1 MVNPVSVAAWF
12 INHVD
17 RDSGDSMT
25 PLKLQKLLYYAQA
38 WHLLA
43 FDKPLFDED
52 MQAWAHG
59 PVVPSVYHEFKGY
72 GFNSI
77 PEHKAIEEI
86 DATSEAILSQVAD
99 IYGEFSAKRLE
110 AMTHLEAPWRDA
122 RGGLAPEA
130 RCDSVIPKDA
140 IKTFFQ
146 RTYGEMTD
154 EQEATQGKD

>member
-1 MVNPVSVAAWF
+1 MTNPINVAAWF

-43 FDKPLFDED
+43 FDEPLFQEE

-59 PVVPSVYHEFKGY
+59 PVVPSVYHEFKTY

-77 PEHKAIEEI
+77 PEYNGAEEI
-86 DATSEAILSQVAD
+86 DEESERILSQVAD

-110 AMTHLEAPWRDA
+110 AMTHMEDPWKDA
-122 RGGLAPEA
+122 RRGIAPEA
-130 RCDSVIPKDA
+130 RCDAVIPKDT
-140 IKTFFQ
+140 IKAYFQ

-154 EQEATQGKD
+154 EQNAA

>member
-1 MVNPVSVAAWF
+1 MTKPVNVAAWF
-12 INHVD
+12 INRVD

-59 PVVPSVYHEFKGY
+59 PVVPSVYHEFKEY

-77 PEHKAIEEI
+77 LEYKGAEEI
-86 DATSEAILSQVAD
+86 DEESEAILSQVAD

-110 AMTHLEAPWRDA
+110 AMTHQEAPWRDA

-130 RCDSVIPKDA
+130 RCEAVIPKDA
-140 IKTFFQ
+140 IKAYFK

-154 EQEATQGKD
+154 EQEAT